1 VRLEIAGLLGLGVLF
16 IFCLVIL
23 IVLLRRRGGDTGSVL
38 TMVEKNQQRLEKAVR
53 EEIAANRRE
62 TADSAQQAR
71 SEASRSLHE
80 FGTSIARQM
89 SVIARLQKQQLQSV
103 VEQLSQL
110 TESNEQR
117 VEKLRLS
124 VEQKLESI
132 RGENAKKLEEMRA
145 TVDEKLHSTLE
156 KRLGDSF
163 RLVSERLEQVH
174 KGLGEMQE
182 LATGVGDLKRVLTN
196 VKARGTWA
204 EVQLGALLEE
214 TLTPDQYAVNVAT
227 RTGSAERV
235 EFAIKLPGRHLEDRK
250 PVWLPIDAKFPREDY
265 EQLLDAREQG
275 DAEKAAQASRQLEGR
290 IKAEGKA
297 IHDKYLDPP
306 NTTDFGIMFLPVE
319 GLFAEVIRRP
329 GLVDHLQRASR
340 IVVTGPTTLTA
351 LLNSLQMGFRTLAI
365 ERRSSEVWATLSAV
379 KTEFGKFGDILDKT
393 KKKLQEATHSIDNAS
408 RKTRTIERRL
418 KDVEVLPGPENPV
431 PENNGSSPHAEAAG
445 AHATGVLGPGFDG
458 GGGS

>member
-1 VRLEIAGLLGLGVLF
+1 VTPQIAAVLALGALFVL
-16 IFCLVIL
+16 CLVIL
-23 IVLLRRRGGDTGSVL
+23 IVLVVLLRRRAGGDTGAAL
-38 TMVEKNQQRLEKAVR
+38 AMLEKNQQRVEKAVR
-53 EEIAANRRE
+53 EEIAANRKE
-62 TADSAQQAR
+62 TSDSAQQAR
-71 SEASRSLHE
+71 AESSRSLHA
-80 FGTSIARQM
+80 FSTTIGKQM
-89 SVIARLQKQQLQSV
+89 GLVAKLQKEQLQAFAQQLSK
-103 VEQLSQL
+103 L

-117 VEKLRLS
+117 IEKLRLA
-124 VEQKLESI
+124 VEQKLETI
-132 RGENAKKLEEMRA
+132 RADNTRKLDEMRA

-163 RLVSERLEQVH
+163 KLVSERLEQVH

-204 EVQLGALLEE
+204 EVQLGVLLQEI
-214 TLTPDQYAVNVAT
+214 LTPEQYSANVVT
-227 RTGSAERV
+227 REGSADRV

-275 DAEKAAQASRQLEGR
+275 DADKAALASRQLENR
-290 IKAEGKA
+290 IKVEGKA

-329 GLVDHLQRASR
+329 GLVDHLQREAR

-393 KKKLQEATHSIDNAS
+393 KKKLQEATHTIDNAS
-408 RKTRTIERRL
+408 RKSRTIERKLR
-418 KDVEVLPGPENPV
+418 KVEVLPGPDG
-431 PENNGSSPHAEAAG
+431 PERLEEGEG
-445 AHATGVLGPGFDG
+445 E
-458 GGGS
+458 

>member
-1 VRLEIAGLLGLGVLF
+1 
-16 IFCLVIL
+16 
-23 IVLLRRRGGDTGSVL
+23 
-38 TMVEKNQQRLEKAVR
+38 
-53 EEIAANRRE
+53 
-62 TADSAQQAR
+62 
-71 SEASRSLHE
+71 
-80 FGTSIARQM
+80 
-89 SVIARLQKQQLQSV
+89 
-103 VEQLSQL
+103 
-110 TESNEQR
+110 
-117 VEKLRLS
+117 
-124 VEQKLESI
+124 
-132 RGENAKKLEEMRA
+132 
-145 TVDEKLHSTLE
+145 
-156 KRLGDSF
+156 
-163 RLVSERLEQVH
+163 
-174 KGLGEMQE
+174 MQE

-204 EVQLGALLEE
+204 EVQLEVLLQEI
-214 TLTPDQYAVNVAT
+214 LTADQYSANVAT
-227 RTGSAERV
+227 KKGQADRV

-275 DAEKAAQASRQLEGR
+275 DADKAALASRQLENR

-329 GLVDHLQRASR
+329 GLVDHLQRESR

-393 KKKLQEATHSIDNAS
+393 KKKLQEATHTIDNAS
-408 RKTRTIERRL
+408 RKSRTIERKL
-418 KDVEVLPGPENPV
+418 KDVEVLP
-431 PENNGSSPHAEAAG
+431 SSQTAE
-445 AHATGVLGPGFDG
+445 LLEDG
-458 GGGS
+458 GVATSPS

>member
-124 VEQKLESI
+124 VEQ
-132 RGENAKKLEEMRA
+132 
-145 TVDEKLHSTLE
+145 KLHSTLE

-418 KDVEVLPGPENPV
+418 KDVEVLPGPENAV

>member
-1 VRLEIAGLLGLGVLF
+1 VTPQIAAVLALGALFVL
-16 IFCLVIL
+16 CLVIL
-23 IVLLRRRGGDTGSVL
+23 IVLVVLLRRRAGGDTGAAL
-38 TMVEKNQQRLEKAVR
+38 AMLEKNQQRVEKAVR
-53 EEIAANRRE
+53 EEIAANRKE
-62 TADSAQQAR
+62 TSDSAQQAR
-71 SEASRSLHE
+71 AESSRSLHA
-80 FGTSIARQM
+80 FSTTIGKQM
-89 SVIARLQKQQLQSV
+89 GLVAKLQKEQLQAFAQQLSK
-103 VEQLSQL
+103 L

-117 VEKLRLS
+117 IEKLRLA
-124 VEQKLESI
+124 VEQKLETI
-132 RGENAKKLEEMRA
+132 RADNTRKLDEMRA

-163 RLVSERLEQVH
+163 KLVSERLEQVH

-204 EVQLGALLEE
+204 EVQLGVLLQEI
-214 TLTPDQYAVNVAT
+214 LTPEQYSANVVT
-227 RTGSAERV
+227 REGSADRV

-275 DAEKAAQASRQLEGR
+275 DADKAALASRQLENR
-290 IKAEGKA
+290 IKVEGKA

-329 GLVDHLQRASR
+329 GLVDHLQREAR

-379 KTEFGKFGDILDKT
+379 KSEFGKFGDILDKT
-393 KKKLQEATHSIDNAS
+393 KKKLQEATHTIDNAS
-408 RKTRTIERRL
+408 RKSRTIERKLR
-418 KDVEVLPGPENPV
+418 KVEVLPGPEG
-431 PENNGSSPHAEAAG
+431 PERLEEGEG
-445 AHATGVLGPGFDG
+445 E
-458 GGGS
+458 

>member
-1 VRLEIAGLLGLGVLF
+1 MTLQIVDIAALLALAVLF
-16 IFCLVIL
+16 VLCLVIL
-23 IVLLRRRGGDTGSVL
+23 AVLLRRRGGDSGPAL
-38 TMVEKNQQRLEKAVR
+38 AMLEKNQQRVEKAVR
-53 EEIAANRRE
+53 EEIAANRKE
-62 TADSAQQAR
+62 TSDTAQAAR
-71 SEASRSLHE
+71 VESSRSLHE
-80 FGTSIARQM
+80 FSSTISRQM
-89 SVIARLQKQQLQSV
+89 GLVAKLQKEQLAAFSQQLSK
-103 VEQLSQL
+103 L

-117 VEKLRLS
+117 LEKLRLA
-124 VEQKLESI
+124 VEQKLEAM
-132 RGENAKKLEEMRA
+132 RADNTRKLDEMRS

-156 KRLGDSF
+156 RRLGDSF
-163 RLVSERLEQVH
+163 KLVSERLEQVH

-214 TLTPDQYAVNVAT
+214 TLTPEQYSANVAT
-227 RTGSAERV
+227 RKGSAERV
-235 EFAIKLPGRHLEDRK
+235 EFAIRLPGRHLEDHK

-275 DAEKAAQASRQLEGR
+275 ESDKAAGAGRQLEAR

-329 GLVDHLQRASR
+329 GLVDHLQREAR
-340 IVVTGPTTLTA
+340 VVVTGPTTLTA

-379 KTEFGKFGDILDKT
+379 KSEFGKFGDILDKT
-393 KKKLQEATHSIDNAS
+393 KKKLQEATNTIDNAS
-408 RKTRTIERRL
+408 RKSRTIERKLRKVEVL
-418 KDVEVLPGPENPV
+418 PALEAPVPPKEVLPGP
-431 PENNGSSPHAEAAG
+431 G
-445 AHATGVLGPGFDG
+445 
-458 GGGS
+458 

>member
-1 VRLEIAGLLGLGVLF
+1 VTLEIAGLLAVGVLF

-23 IVLLRRRGGDTGSVL
+23 IILLRRRGGDAAPAL
-38 TMVEKNQQRLEKAVR
+38 AMLEKNQQRVEKAVR
-53 EEIAANRRE
+53 EEIAANRKE
-62 TADSAQQAR
+62 ASDSAQQAR
-71 SEASRSLHE
+71 TEASRSLHE
-80 FGTSIARQM
+80 FSTTIGRQM
-89 SVIARLQKQQLQSV
+89 SVIARLQKEQLQSFA
-103 VEQLSQL
+103 EQLSRL

-117 VEKLRLS
+117 IEKLRLA
-124 VEQKLESI
+124 VEQKLENI
-132 RGENAKKLEEMRA
+132 RADNSKKLEEMRA

-163 RLVSERLEQVH
+163 KLVSERLEQVH

-214 TLTPDQYAVNVAT
+214 TLTPEQYGANVAT
-227 RTGSAERV
+227 RKGSAERV
-235 EFAIKLPGRHLEDRK
+235 EFAIKLPGRHLQDRK

-275 DAEKAAQASRQLEGR
+275 DAEKAAAASRQLETR

-329 GLVDHLQRASR
+329 GLVDHLQREAR
-340 IVVTGPTTLTA
+340 VVVTGPTTLTA

-365 ERRSSEVWATLSAV
+365 EQRSSEVWATLSAV

-408 RKTRTIERRL
+408 RKSRTIERKL
-418 KDVEVLPGPENPV
+418 KDVEVLPGPE
-431 PENNGSSPHAEAAG
+431 AAG
-445 AHATGVLGPGFDG
+445 ARTAGLLAESPEA
-458 GGGS
+458 